1 MEVPRFANPK
11 ISFQAEL
18 RKRITAYFKENNLNE
33 TGNAKLYSKAIILVT
48 VLFALYIHLVFFT
61 PSPLWAI
68 IECVLFGAT
77 VSGIGFN
84 IMHDGA
90 HGSFS
95 TKNWLNE
102 FAAYSLDFLGGSAMM
117 WKIKHNQIHHT
128 YTNIEGYDEDID
140 ARPFLRLSPSQKKY
154 FFHRFQHYYFL
165 LLYSVLY
172 LFWVYFSDFN
182 KYFTGTILSFKI
194 KKLSFKEHFIFWF
207 SKILYISLVV
217 FIPMFLLGWKYWL
230 VGYLVFTST
239 AGVILSVVFQLAHT
253 VEETSFPEVTSGNMT
268 VEDEWAIHQLKT
280 TANFATKSPIVT
292 WYVGGLNFQ
301 VEHHLFPRISHIHY
315 PAISKIVKDTCK
327 EFGAPYFET
336 KTMWGAFLSHFRFVR
351 KMGLSV

>member
-18 RKRITAYFKENNLNE
+18 RRRITAYFKENNLKE
-33 TGNAKLYSKAIILVT
+33 TGNFRLYSKAIILILV
-48 VLFALYIHLVFFT
+48 FAALYLHLVFFT
-61 PSPLWAI
+61 PSALFAVF
-68 IECVLFGAT
+68 ECILLGAT
-77 VSGIGFN
+77 ISGIGFN

-102 FAAYSLDFLGGSAMM
+102 FAAFSLDFLGGSAMM
-117 WKIKHNQIHHT
+117 WKIKHNQVHHT
-128 YTNIEGYDEDID
+128 YTNIDGYDEDID

-154 FFHRFQHYYFL
+154 FFHRFQHFYFL
-165 LLYSVLY
+165 ILYSLLY

-182 KYFTGTILSFKI
+182 KYFSGKILNFNI
-194 KKLSFKEHFIFWF
+194 KKLSIKEHFMFWF
-207 SKILYISLVV
+207 SKLLYFSILVLVPV
-217 FIPMFLLGWKYWL
+217 LLVGWKYWMI
-230 VGYLVFTST
+230 GYIILTAT
-239 AGVILSVVFQLAHT
+239 AGVILSIVFQLAHT
-253 VEETSFPEVTSGNMT
+253 VEETSFPVVSSENMN

-280 TANFATKSPIVT
+280 TANFATQSSLVT

-315 PAISKIVKDTCK
+315 PALNKIVKDTCK
-327 EFGAPYFET
+327 EFGAPYYEA
-336 KTMWGAFLSHFRFVR
+336 KTMWSAFLSHCRFIR
-351 KMGLSV
+351 KMGIAV